1 MIGVSSVAQH
11 TLIEVKKKFAANCP
25 RCSKI
30 ALLINSELFE
40 LGCTLA
46 NNCLVVGRTEL
57 LQGSQNHL
65 LYMPST
71 LSTSVEISLYNTNVY
86 TLIFE
91 VAIVAIEQNAALKPA
106 SVFTKW
112 RLGA

>member
-1 MIGVSSVAQH
+1 MPIIAWWLVEQSSFRAH
-11 TLIEVKKKFAANCP
+11 
-25 RCSKI
+25 
-30 ALLINSELFE
+30 
-40 LGCTLA
+40 
-46 NNCLVVGRTEL
+46 
-57 LQGSQNHL
+57 NHL
-65 LYMPST
+65 LDMPST

-91 VAIVAIEQNAALKPA
+91 VAIVATEQNAALKPA